1 MAAPLASATA
11 GRCRMRFFSSRRRHT
26 RSLCDWSSD
35 VCSSDLRLALLIPVA
50 VALLWPLFLWV
61 HFHDPLIF
69 VRVRKLWG
77 WHGSLSVPYALTR
90 WRESRMLI
98 VYPFLALIPDRKSVV

>member
-1 MAAPLASATA
+1 AVQL
-11 GRCRMRFFSSRRRHT
+11 RDRT
-26 RSLCDWSSD
+26 RSRT
-35 VCSSDLRLALLIPVA
+35 RLALLIPVA
-50 VALLWPLFLWV
+50 VALLWPLFLWI
-61 HFHDPLIF
+61 HFHDPLMF

-98 VYPFLALIPDRKSVV
+98 VYPFVALIPAAGVVALVREPRWRPLAAIALPMF